1 MVGAL
6 VSQAV
11 PAALESDRLTVAFPG
26 DAAFLK
32 KKAEANREL
41 VLGAVRSLTGRALA
55 VTFELSDRGEVA
67 GPALTRSGGA
77 ARAPQARLRGRAEVF
92 DDDEPDA
99 ED

>member
-11 PAALESDRLTVAFPG
+11 PAALEEDRLTVAFPG

-55 VTFELSDRGEVA
+55 VTFELSDRGEVE
-67 GPALTRSGGA
+67 GPRTLGA
-77 ARAPQARLRGRAEVF
+77 EELLERLKRDFAAEEVF